1 MGNNSKNIFISFA
14 IVLTV
19 LYFSESIFCSS
30 KYDTSSSCSIFYGIG
45 FFAMLAV
52 IPIMNYLEGYDE
64 HEKNKNETTQDMI
77 DKYAS
82 FNEEEDTKD
91 K

>member
-1 MGNNSKNIFISFA
+1 MDNKSKNLFISFT
-14 IVLTV
+14 IVFV
-19 LYFSESIFCSS
+19 ILYLIEPLFCSS
-30 KYDTSSSCSIFYGIG
+30 EDDNSTSCVMFYGIG
-45 FFAMLAV
+45 FFAVLAV

-64 HEKNKNETTQDMI
+64 YEKSKNETTQDLI